1 MVGVV
6 LVVVRKGHNA
16 PLEVVHQDA
25 TEAIPLGEAI
35 LSPDA
40 RLFLCQRLN
49 QLLLTVELDGGH
61 CHGDHVFI
69 AHIAVIPLLQPGK
82 DGQIQS
88 QRLFIVQVEIG
99 DLGLDSCYLM
109 GVFIGKG
116 LQSIQGLL
124 PAIHN
129 LIADHADFLGE
140 FHDIHVDASFSL
152 FSVSSRFHTG
162 PTAGCPDFPF

>member
-6 LVVVRKGHNA
+6 LVVVRKGHKA
-16 PLEVVHQDA
+16 PFEVVHQDV
-25 TEAIPLGEAI
+25 TEPVPLGAAV

-40 RLFLCQRLN
+40 RLFLRQRLN
-49 QLLLTVELDGGH
+49 QLLLPVELDGGH
-61 CHGDHVFI
+61 HHGNHVLI

-99 DLGLDSCYLM
+99 DLGLDRRYLM
-109 GVFIGKG
+109 GIFIGKG
-116 LQSIQGLL
+116 FQRVQGFFF
-124 PAIHN
+124 AVHN
-129 LIADHADFLGE
+129 LITDHADFLGK

-162 PTAGCPDFPF
+162 PTAGCPGFPF

>member
-6 LVVVRKGHNA
+6 LVVVRKGHHA
-16 PLEVVHQDA
+16 PLEVVHQDV
-25 TEAIPLGEAI
+25 TEPIPLGAAV

-40 RLFLCQRLN
+40 GLFLRQRLN
-49 QLLLTVELDGGH
+49 QLLLLVELDGGH

-99 DLGLDSCYLM
+99 DLGLDCCYLM
-109 GVFIGKG
+109 GVFISKG
-116 LQSIQGLL
+116 FQSVQGSFF
-124 PAIHN
+124 AIHD
-129 LIADHADFLGE
+129 LIADHAKFFRQFDY
-140 FHDIHVDASFSL
+140 IHVAS
-152 FSVSSRFHTG
+152 SSI
-162 PTAGCPDFPF
+162 